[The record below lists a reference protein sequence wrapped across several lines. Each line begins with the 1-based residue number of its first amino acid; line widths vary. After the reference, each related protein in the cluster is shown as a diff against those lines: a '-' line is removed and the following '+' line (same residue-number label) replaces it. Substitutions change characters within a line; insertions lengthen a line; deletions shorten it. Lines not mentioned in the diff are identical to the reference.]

1 MLTIEQLKVN
11 YGETRILFDIN
22 LKVRGGEIVCLMGRN
37 GVGKTTL
44 LNTIMGLLRPRGGK
58 IVFRGRDLSGVSSY
72 LRARSGIGYVPQ
84 GRGIF
89 PGLTVYE
96 NLLTGLEARPLRRLN
111 AKASVAKRVGNEA
124 AAVERVLAIFPTL
137 KLILTR
143 NGGNLSGGQQQQL
156 AFARALIAEPV
167 LMLLDEPTEGIQP
180 SIIDQIGELLLKIK
194 GSKKTAVLL
203 VEQYVDFA
211 INVANRYYFM
221 ETGAIAA
228 EGLTSELTEEII
240 RKNMEI

>member
-11 YGETRILFDIN
+11 YGETQILFDIN
-22 LKVRGGEIVCLMGRN
+22 LKVREGEIVCLMGRN

-58 IVFRGRDLSGVSSY
+58 IAFRGCDLAGVSSH
-72 LRARSGIGYVPQ
+72 LRARAGIGYVPQ

-96 NLLTGLEARPLRRLN
+96 NLLTGLEARPTRRLN
-111 AKASVAKRVGNEA
+111 AEAFVTKRVGNEA
-124 AAVERVLAIFPTL
+124 AAVERVLAIFPAL
-137 KLILTR
+137 KSILTR

-156 AFARALIAEPV
+156 ALARALIAEPV

-180 SIIDQIGELLLKIK
+180 SIIDQIGELLLRIK
-194 GSKKTAVLL
+194 SSMKTAVLL

-211 INVANRYYFM
+211 VNVADRYYFI